1 MGKTKS
7 AICLTLI
14 TLIIAVLIVVCY
26 ASFPCGEINYY
37 NSFLSLTDKDADLGE
52 YLIGDTAYVG
62 GGYEVVYYPEGV
74 ISSREYEET
83 AADKT
88 GDDLTDYQNKY
99 VAYANGA
106 IYLEKDAVCEDGK
119 ETVSESFRERF
130 ANNVNVLKERY
141 EQLHVEGTSLR
152 VCDDYTVRV
161 FLPST
166 SDASAAAFRYY
177 SYTGEF
183 SLKFGSDESS
193 ATPVIPAQRGT
204 KHAADYYVKDASVKS
219 SGGTYYVAIRFTDE
233 GRAAVA
239 EATADATGSFYFSV
253 GDNSVINLTVDA
265 QIDQQTLYISGSY
278 TSETA
283 TVVAALIDSAVK
295 SGSQNDLAME
305 MSDLSRIYAGFGDSA
320 LLYIYI
326 ALGACMAAM
335 LLFFLIRYRRLAFAH
350 IYSFLIFT
358 LAMTLCFWAVPG
370 LTIGVGTVSAFAIT
384 ALLLCASNAI
394 SYEYARKEY
403 ANGKTMTFSVKTGY
417 RKCMWHIF
425 DLHIALF
432 IVSLLTYL
440 IALTELSVFA
450 LALTLG
456 VVFSG
461 VCSLLINR
469 FCWYIMMP
477 FAKNQGQF
485 CHFKRAEE
493 VDDDE

>member
-7 AICLTLI
+7 AICLALI
-14 TLIIAVLIVVCY
+14 SIIIAVLIVVCY

-37 NSFLSLTDKDADLGE
+37 NSFLSLTDKNADLGE

-83 AADKT
+83 AADLT
-88 GDDLTDYQNKY
+88 GSDLTEYQNKY

-106 IYLEKDAVCEDGK
+106 IYLERESVCDDGTD
-119 ETVSESFRERF
+119 TVSGAFKKSFE
-130 ANNVNVLKERY
+130 NNVNVLKERY
-141 EQLHVEGTSLR
+141 EKLHIEGMSLR
-152 VCDDYTVRV
+152 VCDDYTVRA

-166 SDASAAAFRYY
+166 TGATAAAFLYY

-183 SLKFGSDESS
+183 SLKFGSDEAA
-193 ATPVIPAQRGT
+193 ATTVIPAQRGT
-204 KHAADYYVKDASVKS
+204 KHSADYYVKGASVTS
-219 SGGTYYVAIRFTDE
+219 SGGTYYVAIKFTDE

-239 EATADATGSFYFSV
+239 AATADATGSFYFKV
-253 GDNSVINLTVDA
+253 GDNNVINLSVDS

-278 TSETA
+278 TKETA
-283 TVVAALIDSAVK
+283 SVVAALIDSAVK
-295 SGSQNDLAME
+295 SGAETDLAME
-305 MSDLSRIYAGFGDSA
+305 MSDISRVYAGFGDSA
-320 LLYIYI
+320 LFFVYI
-326 ALGACMAAM
+326 ALGVCMAAM
-335 LLFFLIRYRRLAFAH
+335 LAFFLIRYRRLAFAH

-358 LAMTLCFWAVPG
+358 LAMTICFWAVPG
-370 LTIGVGTVSAFAIT
+370 LTIGVGTVAAFAIT
-384 ALLLCASNAI
+384 AFLLCASNAI

-403 ANGKTMTFSVKTGY
+403 ENGKTIAYSVKTGY
-417 RKCMWHIF
+417 RKCTWHIF
-425 DLHIALF
+425 DVHIALF

-440 IALTELSVFA
+440 IALTELSVFG

-477 FAKNQGQF
+477 FAKDQGKF

-493 VDDDE
+493 EDDDE